1 MFRLYKRPPSPQER
15 GVVTAELLDD
25 WLEGA
30 QSTVNAK
37 QLEFLEL
44 VVDRVKAEYNLP
56 RRPPPS
62 REGVGREPMRYLLH
76 GPPGTGKSHVL
87 HYVKE
92 LFDVI
97 GLRQGVDWE
106 ILAYQNSNASD
117 LGGRTIHAA
126 FGLSQYG
133 PSRDQGVSAETVKGM
148 AHWRWLFV
156 DEISLVP
163 ANILAKMDQRLREV
177 KADADEWK
185 LDSQGKGRPFGGV
198 NILASGDF
206 EQLPPVGGGYLADI
220 PEHKLREPGEQ
231 ASEQVRDP
239 HAEQGRLLMW
249 EDFQGVVELT
259 ERERCKDDWWN
270 EVSDQIRSGKLS
282 EDNWR
287 YLHGKPVEGCS
298 LLAEERAS
306 RRRVIAGPD
315 DPRLQEIKF
324 QEAPAVVASNDSKY
338 QINKDRAKKY
348 ARDTGA
354 ALRWSIAKDVAS
366 CEALKAER
374 CDKARKIR
382 RLGANQLR
390 SIKSVPVSPAFRL
403 EVAPVPRQGHGQPL
417 RDPPFGYRHARRPHG
432 PHRQQVAP
440 GGPSGHG
447 ALLAL
452 GQQGAAALGGLRE
465 IR

>member
-1 MFRLYKRPPSPQER
+1 MI
-15 GVVTAELLDD
+15 TAELLDD

-30 QSTVNAK
+30 QCSVNEK

-44 VVDRVKAEYNLP
+44 VVDRIKTEYNLP
-56 RRPPPS
+56 RRPLPA
-62 REGVGREPMRYLLH
+62 RGRAGREPMRYLLH

-92 LFDVI
+92 LFDLI
-97 GLRQGVDWE
+97 RLQQGVDWE

-126 FGLSQYG
+126 FGFKQHGASL
-133 PSRDQGVSAETVKGM
+133 DQSISAETVKGM

-163 ANILAKMDQRLREV
+163 ASLLAMMDHRLREI

-185 LDSQGKGRPFGGV
+185 LDPQGRARPFGGV
-198 NILASGDF
+198 NILTSGDF
-206 EQLPPVGGGYLADI
+206 EQLPPVAGGYLAEVPDGL
-220 PEHKLREPGEQ
+220 LREPGEP
-231 ASEQVRDP
+231 APAGRVKDP
-239 HAEQGRLLMW
+239 LSDLGKTLMW
-249 EDFQGVVELT
+249 EEFQGVIELT

-270 EVSDQIRSGKLS
+270 EVTDQLRTGRLS
-282 EDNWR
+282 EDNWK
-287 YLHGKPVEGCS
+287 YLHGKPVEGCALS
-298 LLAEERAS
+298 AEERAS
-306 RRRVIAGPD
+306 RRRVILGAT
-315 DPRLQEIKF
+315 DPRLQEAKF

-366 CEALKAER
+366 SEALKAEY

-382 RLGANQLR
+382 RLG
-390 SIKSVPVSPAFRL
+390 
-403 EVAPVPRQGHGQPL
+403 
-417 RDPPFGYRHARRPHG
+417 
-432 PHRQQVAP
+432 
-440 GGPSGHG
+440 
-447 ALLAL
+447 
-452 GQQGAAALGGLRE
+452 
-465 IR
+465 